1 MKNSTYHHINLKNEL
16 IEKGIDL
23 VNKYGVEQL
32 SLRKVAQVCNVSHSA
47 PYSHFKNKDELISV
61 MQKYITDQFAEK
73 LLNTVSL
80 YSNQSNFLLEFG
92 KTYILFFLE
101 NPQYFSFLFTQNS
114 ISIDLDI
121 NSFTEENYKPFLI
134 YKEQLLKQLAS
145 LNISDEKK
153 QNYIISLFAYIHGI
167 TSLATMENVKHTF
180 DWSKKLDDLI
190 CLFSIEG

>member
-47 PYSHFKNKDELISV
+47 PYSHFKNKDELISA
-61 MQKYITDQFAEK
+61 MQKYITDQFSEK

-167 TSLATMENVKHTF
+167 TSLSTMENVRHTF

>member
-23 VNKYGVEQL
+23 VNKYGVDQL
-32 SLRKVAQVCNVSHSA
+32 SLRKLAQVCNVSHSA
-47 PYSHFKNKDELISV
+47 PYSHFKNKDELISA
-61 MQKYITDQFAEK
+61 MQDYITDQFTEK
-73 LLNTVSL
+73 LLNIVSI

-92 KTYILFFLE
+92 KAYILFFLD
-101 NPQYFSFLFTQNS
+101 NPQYFSFLFTQNP
-114 ISIDLDI
+114 INIDLDI

-134 YKEQLLKQLAS
+134 YKEQLIKQLSS

-180 DWSKKLDDLI
+180 DWEKNLDNLI
-190 CLFSIEG
+190 CMFSIEG

>member
-1 MKNSTYHHINLKNEL
+1 MSKLMDRE
-16 IEKGIDL
+16 EK
-23 VNKYGVEQL
+23 E
-32 SLRKVAQVCNVSHSA
+32 
-47 PYSHFKNKDELISV
+47 
-61 MQKYITDQFAEK
+61 FAEK